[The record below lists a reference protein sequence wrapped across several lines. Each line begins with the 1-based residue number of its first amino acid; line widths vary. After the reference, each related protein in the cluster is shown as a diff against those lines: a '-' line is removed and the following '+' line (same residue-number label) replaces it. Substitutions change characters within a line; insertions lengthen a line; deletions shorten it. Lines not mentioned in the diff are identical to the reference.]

1 VCRQHPVHGLATTQ
15 QGQGNREKHCHRGN
29 SSECQVGGKIN
40 IITEREHK
48 RVLEPPIPLNGW
60 AGQSFMMRA
69 SLSFSLRYHL
79 NRVSGLELCKW
90 GQTTNARQARLS
102 VSTRGQAMELA
113 LQHDQVRFEEQAS
126 LAARAR
132 FSQWRELELKQRPAR
147 ILRFSGAI
155 AVAIA
160 VVLLISFR

>member
-1 VCRQHPVHGLATTQ
+1 
-15 QGQGNREKHCHRGN
+15 
-29 SSECQVGGKIN
+29 
-40 IITEREHK
+40 
-48 RVLEPPIPLNGW
+48 
-60 AGQSFMMRA
+60 MMRA

-113 LQHDQVRFEEQAS
+113 LQHDQGRFEEQAS

-160 VVLLISFR
+160 VVFLISFR